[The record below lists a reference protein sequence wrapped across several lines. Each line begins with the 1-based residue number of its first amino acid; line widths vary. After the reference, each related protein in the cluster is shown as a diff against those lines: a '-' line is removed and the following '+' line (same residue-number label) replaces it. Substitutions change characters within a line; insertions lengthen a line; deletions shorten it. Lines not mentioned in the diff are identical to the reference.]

1 MLVCHCMTRN
11 PVTVRP
17 QDTLAIAQE
26 KMTTGHFR
34 RVPVVQDGVLIGIL
48 TDRDIRR
55 HTGVEERTKVQAVM
69 TETPLT
75 VSPLTPVEEAARLM
89 LTHRIS
95 GLPVLENSKLVGIIT
110 TSDLLKAFLELLGAS
125 VSDSIR
131 VNLLANTA
139 GSLTEA
145 AQVLTNLGG
154 EVLGVGTYR
163 EPAGEQQ
170 VFFVRVRGVDAQAA
184 STALQQKGYTVLH
197 IH

>member
-11 PVTVRP
+11 PVTVKP

-26 KMTTGHFR
+26 KMTAGHFR
-34 RVPVVQDGVLIGIL
+34 RVPVVQDGVLVGIL

-55 HTGVEERTKVQAVM
+55 HAGVEERTKVQAVM

-75 VSPLTPVEEAARLM
+75 VSPSTPVEEAARLM
-89 LTHRIS
+89 LTHQIS
-95 GLPVLENSKLVGIIT
+95 GLPVLDNRKLVGIIT
-110 TSDLLKAFLELLGAS
+110 TSDILKAFLELTGAS
-125 VSDSIR
+125 ISDSIR
-131 VNLLANTA
+131 INLVAETA
-139 GSLTEA
+139 GSLAGA
-145 AQVLTNLGG
+145 AKLLTDLGG

-163 EPAGEQQ
+163 EPVGDQH

-184 STALQQKGYTVLH
+184 STALRQKGYTVLH